1 MSMAELIRELA
12 ALPSERQDELAAYL
26 LHLRLERNPAW
37 RTAMTQRIDNHQPGQ
52 WVSLDDWKTEL
63 KAATENP

>member
-37 RTAMTQRIDNHQPGQ
+37 RTEMTQRIDNHQPGQ

>member
-26 LHLRLERNPAW
+26 LHLRLERDPAW
-37 RTAMTQRIDNHQPGQ
+37 RTEMTQRIDNHQPGQ